1 MLRDRL
7 QDQLLIQTLDLPV
20 KFPVVVFN
28 HPLLNSPIGLAMN
41 NLSSTID
48 RTDQLTS
55 QAAAT
60 ADAAIRST
68 EKLTH
73 DALNGLAESANGLR
87 NELGPMIHRASGQVS
102 DLAHRGADAVRQRSH
117 QLSEGAE
124 AATVRTRDYIRD
136 EPVKSVLIA
145 AATGA
150 ALMGLLSLISH
161 TRRSH

>member
-1 MLRDRL
+1 
-7 QDQLLIQTLDLPV
+7 
-20 KFPVVVFN
+20 
-28 HPLLNSPIGLAMN
+28 MN
-41 NLSSTID
+41 NLTSTID
-48 RTDQLTS
+48 RTDPLVS

-73 DALNGLAESANGLR
+73 IALNGLTESANGLR
-87 NELGPMIHRASGQVS
+87 NGIGPMIHRAADQVS
-102 DLAHRGADAVRQRSH
+102 SLAHRGADAVRQRSH
-117 QLSEGAE
+117 QLSDDAE
-124 AATVRTRDYIRD
+124 VATVRTRDYIRD

-161 TRRSH
+161 TRRGN